1 MELANLLHS
10 LRMRDEVTKEEA
22 AHLLGFYSYNQVY
35 RIEAGKA
42 RVCPRTER
50 LLLLW
55 KRFGLTV
62 LKAAQP

>member
-1 MELANLLHS
+1 MQDA
-10 LRMRDEVTKEEA
+10 VTKEEA